1 MAHII
6 LSDGTV
12 INNLAINGDNFISFD
27 EITED
32 IFEMNLSPV
41 TIVIDEEED
50 THDFMKLIQITHP
63 NPSEWWF
70 VIQDMTDEELYKL
83 DIESKLDYLAMMS
96 DIDLDEE

>member
-1 MAHII
+1 MAFIT

-12 INNLAINGDNFISFD
+12 IDDLTINGDNFIANYA
-27 EITED
+27 ITED

-41 TIVIDEEED
+41 TISYDGVEE
-50 THDFMKLIQITHP
+50 THEFMKLIQITHP

-83 DIESKLDYLAMMS
+83 DVDSKLDYLAMMS